1 MSLLDQIK
9 KDQFEA
15 RKNKES
21 LKAVLLTTLFA
32 EAAMIGKNA
41 GNRDTTDDETVKVIQ
56 KFLKGINETAEF
68 VAKAGNTEALA
79 TVQAEKVILEVYL
92 PKMAPADEI
101 EKAVGDLVGD
111 GFNTMGAIMKALKEK
126 FGSTLDGK
134 LASKVVGAALA

>member
-1 MSLLDQIK
+1 MSLLEQIK

-32 EAAMIGKNA
+32 EASMIGKNA
-41 GNRDTTDDETVKVIQ
+41 GNRDTTDDETAKVIQ
-56 KFLKGINETAEF
+56 KFLKGVNETIEF
-68 VAKAGNTEALA
+68 VTKGNNTEALA
-79 TVQAEKVILEVYL
+79 TAQAEKAILEAYL
-92 PKMAPADEI
+92 PKMATADEI
-101 EKAVGDLVGD
+101 EKAVGDLVAEGI
-111 GFNTMGAIMKALKEK
+111 NTMGAIMKALKEK